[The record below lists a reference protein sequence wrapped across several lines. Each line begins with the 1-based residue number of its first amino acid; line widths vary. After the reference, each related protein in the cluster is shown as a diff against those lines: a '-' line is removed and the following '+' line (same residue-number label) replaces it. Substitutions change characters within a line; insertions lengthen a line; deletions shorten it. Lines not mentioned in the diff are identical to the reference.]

1 LRTVRATDLAA
12 AAGSDFRSPIES
24 DVLVATLDISNTGG
38 GSWRVRVAREG
49 SESDWPQGVTV
60 SVKRAD
66 HGSYQAL
73 TPDLQTLF
81 TGSGDDSNIQIL
93 LKLDGVTVQ
102 TAPRLYSLTV
112 RYAIE
117 ATGL

>member
-1 LRTVRATDLAA
+1 VRATDLAA

-24 DVLVATLDISNTGG
+24 DVLVASLDISNTGG
-38 GSWRVRVAREG
+38 GPWRVRVAREG
-49 SESDWPQGVTV
+49 NESDWPEGVTLF
-60 SVKRAD
+60 VKRAD
-66 HGSYQAL
+66 GGSYQAL

-93 LKLDGVTVQ
+93 LKLDGVTVH
-102 TAPRLYSLTV
+102 TVPRLYGLTL

-117 ATGL
+117 ATGS